1 MPPEMLEQFRK
12 TMESVPD
19 KEFKPKIR
27 LRATPKPAVK
37 GQPERSTQPD
47 GPPPLFDPM
56 QRVVPG
62 SDESLAMKIE
72 NERNS
77 DHNGALPLF
86 LPTVGEDLDLKT

>member
-1 MPPEMLEQFRK
+1 M
-12 TMESVPD
+12 
-19 KEFKPKIR
+19 
-27 LRATPKPAVK
+27 K

-62 SDESLAMKIE
+62 SDGSLATRIE
-72 NERNS
+72 NERNT

-86 LPTVGEDLDLKT
+86 LSVVGEDLDFKTLFQNTKCGTDFT